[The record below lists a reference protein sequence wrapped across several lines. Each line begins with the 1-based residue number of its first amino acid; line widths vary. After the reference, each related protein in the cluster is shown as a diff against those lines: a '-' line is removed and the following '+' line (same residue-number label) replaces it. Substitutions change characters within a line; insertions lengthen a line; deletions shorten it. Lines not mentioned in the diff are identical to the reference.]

1 MSAPKLSV
9 TTADNPLLPEAGD
22 IVWVDLEPTRGREQ
36 SGVRPA
42 VVLSDRAFH
51 ARNATAIICPI
62 TRNVTPWPTKVL
74 LPDGL
79 SVSGAVLIDQI
90 RCVDRASRGFRRV
103 GTVPDDV
110 LLRIRL
116 SVAELIGIPP
126 DAPNAMSSS

>member
-1 MSAPKLSV
+1 V
-9 TTADNPLLPEAGD
+9 TITDDPLLPGAGD
-22 IVWVDLEPTRGREQ
+22 IVWVDLELTRGREQ

-42 VVLSDRAFH
+42 IVLSDRTFH

-79 SVSGAVLIDQI
+79 GVSGAVLVDQI

-103 GTVPDDV
+103 GAVPDDV
-110 LLRIRL
+110 LLRVRL
-116 SVAELIGIPP
+116 SLAELIGIPP
-126 DAPNAMSSS
+126 AAPSAMSSS